1 MPLMADK
8 PVFWR
13 VFDKAEG
20 VVAPRLEDAARSDAF
35 LRALGLATRAQA
47 RARRD
52 VERRSRRLWHL
63 VNLPTASDVTHL
75 RRQLAELDRELRR
88 TSARLE
94 RALADQEGGKD
105 DHGDRPAQPG
115 RRARPRPAG
124 RGAQRA
130 ARP

>member
-20 VVAPRLEDAARSDAF
+20 IVAPRLEGAARSDAF
-35 LRALGLATRAQA
+35 LGALGLAARAQA

-52 VERRSRRLWHL
+52 AERRSRRLWHL
-63 VNLPTASDVTHL
+63 MNLPTASDVSHL

-88 TSARLE
+88 TNVELE
-94 RALADQEGGKD
+94 RALGGKD
-105 DHGDRPAQPG
+105 DHGDRPAQSR
-115 RRARPRPAG
+115 RRARPGPAG

-130 ARP
+130 TRS